1 MAKRVTSDRPS
12 LIAAEKVGFELF
24 GKEMGSDLHF
34 SHMASRTLK
43 RGTRESLNR
52 SAYVETSIFA
62 TSFAEA
68 TARQESYDVAKH
80 SRHYTKAVKEKQLRV
95 VENGVASSR

>member
-1 MAKRVTSDRPS
+1 MAKRVTSDKPS

-43 RGTRESLNR
+43 RGT
-52 SAYVETSIFA
+52 VE
-62 TSFAEA
+62 
-68 TARQESYDVAKH
+68 
-80 SRHYTKAVKEKQLRV
+80 RV
-95 VENGVASSR
+95 NC